1 MAKPILTAARLR
13 ELLHY
18 DPETGLFVRKVART
32 GKGSAVGSTAGSLNS
47 NGYVI
52 IGIDGALFRAHRLA
66 WLYMAG
72 EWPEQHIDHIDG
84 IRNNNR
90 WANLRD
96 VSRAMNAQN
105 QHAPHSRNKSSGL
118 AGVSWNHKCSN
129 WKAYITVSG
138 KRKHI
143 GYFKDPALAHLAYLE
158 EKRRLH
164 PGCTI

>member
-18 DPETGLFVRKVART
+18 EPGTGDFVRRVSRT
-32 GKGSAVGSTAGSLNS
+32 GRGSAAGAIAGSLNR

-52 IGIDGALFRAHRLA
+52 IGVDGGLFRAHRLA
-66 WLYMAG
+66 WLHMTG

-96 VSRAMNAQN
+96 VSRAINAQN
-105 QHAPHSRNKSSGL
+105 QRAAHARNKSSGL
-118 AGVSWNHKCSN
+118 AGVSWNEKCAN
-129 WKAYITVSG
+129 WKASLQADG
-138 KRKHI
+138 KKRHI
-143 GYFKDPALAHLAYLE
+143 GYFKDSGEAHMAYLE
-158 EKRRLH
+158 AKRRLH